1 MKILS
6 NWRSVR
12 LWESQLERDLRR
24 DHDLRT
30 HGLLIGSAML
40 LLMWSVSALLM
51 HFGTHSLAAR
61 YAFTLGVGYLGYL
74 ALLRWWAQRLVESRA
89 QVNPDFPSD
98 YGVDVMGEGGS
109 RAASSDASGS
119 PHVDGGHADLPS
131 GGGDG
136 SLLSDAAGGAFD
148 IAAAADDG
156 AIIVVPVVAI
166 FLVVVAIVFGAG
178 WLTLL
183 YFGWDTLLAVAVE
196 VAFSYVSARAVV
208 RVAREGWLMV
218 AVKLTWKPLL
228 GALLCAVLLGATI
241 DHFMPQVHSL
251 PEAVRALLHRNR

>member
-12 LWESQLERDLRR
+12 LWESQLERDLHR
-24 DHDLRT
+24 DYNLRT

-40 LLMWSVSALLM
+40 LLMWVVSALLM

-74 ALLRWWAQRLVESRA
+74 ALLRWWARRLIEGRT
-89 QVNPDFPSD
+89 QMNP
-98 YGVDVMGEGGS
+98 
-109 RAASSDASGS
+109 
-119 PHVDGGHADLPS
+119 DLPS
-131 GGGDG
+131 DFGLDVMSEGGRAEG
-136 SLLSDAAGGAFD
+136 STIGRSGHLDAGHVDLLSDAASGAFD

-156 AIIVVPVVAI
+156 AVIVVPVVAI
-166 FLVVVAIVFGAG
+166 FLIVMAIVFGAG
-178 WLTLL
+178 GLTLL

-196 VAFSYVSARAVV
+196 VAFSFVSARAVV
-208 RVAREGWLMV
+208 RVAREGWLVV

-251 PEAVRALLHRNR
+251 PEAVRALLHRSR

>member
-12 LWESQLERDLRR
+12 LWESQLERDLHR
-24 DHDLRT
+24 DYNLRT

-40 LLMWSVSALLM
+40 LLMWAVSALLM

-74 ALLRWWAQRLVESRA
+74 ALLRWWAQRLVEGRT
-89 QVNPDFPSD
+89 QVNPDVPDPSD
-98 YGVDVMGEGGS
+98 FGLDGVGEV
-109 RAASSDASGS
+109 ASN
-119 PHVDGGHADLPS
+119 
-131 GGGDG
+131 G
-136 SLLSDAAGGAFD
+136 SLLSDAASGAFD
-148 IAAAADDG
+148 VAAAADEG
-156 AIIVVPVVAI
+156 AIVVVPVVAI
-166 FLVVVAIVFGAG
+166 FLIVVAIVFGAG

-208 RVAREGWLMV
+208 RVAREGWLLV

-241 DHFMPQVHSL
+241 DHFMPQAHSL
-251 PEAVRALLHRNR
+251 PEAVRLLLR